1 MTDQELSDVIN
12 FGVGYVRARTP
23 YRTGNLSRNAT
34 RAKMDSPTVG
44 EIYMDLIVGP
54 YMPYV
59 NEVWLSPRWN
69 GKKNPN
75 ENYWNKT
82 AEALVYEIAD
92 YIGGEVV
99 EE

>member
-1 MTDQELSDVIN
+1 MTNQELSDVLD
-12 FGVGYVRARTP
+12 FSLGYIRARTP
-23 YRTGNLSRNAT
+23 YRKGNLAKAT
-34 RAKMDSPTVG
+34 RKKMDSPTVG
-44 EIYMDLIVGP
+44 EIYVDWDIAP
-54 YMPYV
+54 YIPCV
-59 NEVWLSPRWN
+59 NEVWLSERWGN
-69 GKKNPN
+69 HNNPN